1 MHWFALLRSMATN
14 PSTLLAILS
23 NIRNGIYSDFEIKC
37 HPSTFNVHRCIV
49 CPQSPFFEKA
59 LCGNF
64 QEAKTRIVTIHD
76 DPTIISKMID
86 YFYRGDYDET
96 PDKKHPAN
104 NPEYETPTTKAHV
117 SIAMYNVADKYAVE
131 PLMALAKEKL
141 ERRLTLAW
149 SNKEFLRIIEKVYGP
164 DSPPNSKLRDTV
176 ASSAV
181 EHIATLKEIPAFRE
195 TRMEYPQ
202 FSYDFATFLIE
213 KWSRVERKI
222 RYVIRS
228 YQLTESKRSALWLTL
243 WRQDHDNLGY

>member
-1 MHWFALLRSMATN
+1 MYR
-14 PSTLLAILS
+14 LS
-23 NIRNGIYSDFEIKC
+23 AVAVFRKG
-37 HPSTFNVHRCIV
+37 P
-49 CPQSPFFEKA
+49 
-59 LCGNF
+59 
-64 QEAKTRIVTIHD
+64 EAKTRIVTIHD

-222 RYVIRS
+222 R
-228 YQLTESKRSALWLTL
+228 
-243 WRQDHDNLGY
+243 QDHDNLGY

>member
-1 MHWFALLRSMATN
+1 
-14 PSTLLAILS
+14 
-23 NIRNGIYSDFEIKC
+23 
-37 HPSTFNVHRCIV
+37 
-49 CPQSPFFEKA
+49 
-59 LCGNF
+59 
-64 QEAKTRIVTIHD
+64 
-76 DPTIISKMID
+76 MID